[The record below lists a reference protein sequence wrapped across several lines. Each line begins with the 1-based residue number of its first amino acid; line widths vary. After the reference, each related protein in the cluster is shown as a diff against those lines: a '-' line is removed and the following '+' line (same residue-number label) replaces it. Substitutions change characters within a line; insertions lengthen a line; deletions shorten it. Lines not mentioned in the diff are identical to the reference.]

1 MQQEKYSFPTLE
13 DLSLDAQTHR
23 KLDMVIPVCNSSHPM
38 ARREAEAGGYLGVW
52 GPASLEYM
60 VTNSKRICFS
70 VKGLVPEDFQ
80 SSCVCAV
87 ACISLYSYT
96 RTSTQRLKKIF
107 FPEAV
112 WLMDMIFS
120 NNCIM
125 SSSMMLTIHRFIHT
139 AVGSPTE
146 LVTWKVSGGA

>member
-1 MQQEKYSFPTLE
+1 MQQEKYFFPTLE

-23 KLDMVIPVCNSSHPM
+23 KPDMVIPMCNSSHPM
-38 ARREAEAGGYLGVW
+38 ARREAEAGGYLGAW

-96 RTSTQRLKKIF
+96 RTSTQRLKKNF
-107 FPEAV
+107 FFRK
-112 WLMDMIFS
+112 LS
-120 NNCIM
+120 
-125 SSSMMLTIHRFIHT
+125 
-139 AVGSPTE
+139 GSWT
-146 LVTWKVSGGA
+146 